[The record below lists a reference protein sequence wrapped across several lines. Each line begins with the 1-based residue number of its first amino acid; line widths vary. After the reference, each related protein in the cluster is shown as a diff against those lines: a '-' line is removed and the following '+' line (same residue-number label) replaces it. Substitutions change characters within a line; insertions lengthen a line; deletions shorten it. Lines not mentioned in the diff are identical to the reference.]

1 VLTMAAVA
9 ENKKI
14 KLNKADVQIAHQIN
28 QGTPWRTS
36 VSIRIN
42 LGEGLTGRE
51 QKILFNSA
59 RLCEV
64 HKMLA
69 GEFSFEYEFITE

>member
-1 VLTMAAVA
+1 MLTLAAVA

-14 KLNKADVQIAHQIN
+14 KLNKAEVQIAHQIR
-28 QGTPWRTS
+28 QGTPWRAS

-42 LGEGLTGRE
+42 LGVGLTGRE

-69 GEFSFEYEFITE
+69 GEFSFEYEFISE